1 MNSPTFN
8 PADSK
13 KKKTPLQNG
22 ARRRILIVDDHPLF
36 RHGLSQLIDAQED
49 LVTCGEAEDAPTAL
63 ETIRALKPDLV
74 IVDISLKGTNGVELM
89 KSIKAENPKLPVLI
103 VSMHD
108 ESLYAL
114 RALRAGAK
122 GYVMKKQPLDEVMA
136 AVRKVLE
143 GQIYVSGSLADQLI
157 YKVVHGAEGGKNAM
171 ESLTDREI
179 EVLQLVGQGK
189 GTRQI
194 AQELRLSVKTIE
206 SHRLH
211 IKEKL
216 NLKTASEMV
225 RFAVDWVSNQGT
237 TA

>member
-1 MNSPTFN
+1 MNAPVSR
-8 PADSK
+8 DSGK
-13 KKKTPLQNG
+13 KKQPLQNG
-22 ARRRILIVDDHPLF
+22 ARRRIVIVDDHPLF
-36 RHGLSQLIDAQED
+36 RHDLSQLIDAQED
-49 LVTCGEAEDAPTAL
+49 LVTCGEAEDAPGAL
-63 ETIRALKPDLV
+63 EVIRALKPDLV

-114 RALRAGAK
+114 RSLRAGAK
-122 GYVMKKQPLDEVMA
+122 GYVMKKQPLDDVMA

-143 GQIYVSGSLADQLI
+143 GQIYVSASLADQLI
-157 YKVVHGAEGGKNAM
+157 YKVVHGAEGDKGAM

>member
-1 MNSPTFN
+1 MIVDLTL
-8 PADSK
+8 AQGKAK
-13 KKKTPLQNG
+13 KKEAHPRSAL
-22 ARRRILIVDDHPLF
+22 RRIMIVDDHPLF
-36 RHGLSQLIDAQED
+36 RHGLAQLLNAQAD
-49 LVTCGEAEDAPTAL
+49 LTACGEAEDAPAAL
-63 ETIRALKPDLV
+63 ESVRRLKPDLV
-74 IVDISLKGTNGVELM
+74 IADISLKGTNGVELM
-89 KSIKAENPKLPVLI
+89 KSLKAENPKLPVLI
-103 VSMHD
+103 ISIHD

-122 GYVMKKQPLDEVMA
+122 GYVMKSQPLGDVMA
-136 AVRKVLE
+136 AVRKVLD
-143 GQIYVSGSLADQLI
+143 GQIYVSSSLADQLI
-157 YKVVHGAEGGKNAM
+157 YKVVRGADGDKSAM

-216 NLKTASEMV
+216 RLKTASEMI
-225 RFAVDWVSNQGT
+225 RFAVDWVNNQ
-237 TA
+237 A

>member
-1 MNSPTFN
+1 MSALATHSAKEKK
-8 PADSK
+8 PAPPAS
-13 KKKTPLQNG
+13 

-36 RHGLSQLIDAQED
+36 RHGLAQLINVQDD
-49 LVTCGEAEDAPTAL
+49 LVTAGEAEDAPAAL
-63 ETIRALKPDLV
+63 EAVRRLKPDLV

-108 ESLYAL
+108 ESLYTL

-122 GYVMKKQPLDEVMA
+122 GYMMKKQPLDDVMA
-136 AVRKVLE
+136 AIRKVLHGE
-143 GQIYVSGSLADQLI
+143 IYVSASLADQLI
-157 YKVVHGAEGGKNAM
+157 YKVVRGVEGDASAM
-171 ESLTDREI
+171 DSLTDREI

-216 NLKTASEMV
+216 RLQSASEMI
-225 RFAVDWVSNQGT
+225 RFAVNWVNNQ
-237 TA
+237 AK

>member
-1 MNSPTFN
+1 
-8 PADSK
+8 
-13 KKKTPLQNG
+13 
-22 ARRRILIVDDHPLF
+22 
-36 RHGLSQLIDAQED
+36 
-49 LVTCGEAEDAPTAL
+49 
-63 ETIRALKPDLV
+63 
-74 IVDISLKGTNGVELM
+74 VDISLKGTNGVELM

-114 RALRAGAK
+114 RSLRAGAK
-122 GYVMKKQPLDEVMA
+122 GYVMKKQPLDDVMA

-143 GQIYVSGSLADQLI
+143 GQIYVSASLADQLI
-157 YKVVHGAEGGKNAM
+157 YKVVHGAEGDKGAM

-225 RFAVDWVSNQGT
+225 RFAVDWVSNQGR
-237 TA
+237 

>member
-1 MNSPTFN
+1 MNEPT
-8 PADSK
+8 PHSSK
-13 KKKTPLQNG
+13 GKNKETPPGNG
-22 ARRRILIVDDHPLF
+22 LKRQILIVDDHPLF
-36 RHGLSQLIDAQED
+36 RHGLAQLLNAQED
-49 LVTCGEAEDAPTAL
+49 LAACGEAEDAPAAL
-63 ETIRALKPDLV
+63 EAVRESKPDLV

-89 KSIKAENPKLPVLI
+89 KSIKAESPKLPVLI

-122 GYVMKKQPLDEVMA
+122 GYVMKKQPLDDVMA
-136 AVRKVLE
+136 AVRKVLD
-143 GQIYVSGSLADQLI
+143 GQIYVSPSLADQLI
-157 YKVVHGAEGGKNAM
+157 YKVVRGNDGDKGAM
-171 ESLTDREI
+171 ENLTDREI

-194 AQELRLSVKTIE
+194 AEELRLSVKTIE

-216 NLKTASEMV
+216 HLKTASEMI
-225 RFAVDWVSNQGT
+225 RFAVDWVNHQ
-237 TA
+237 A